1 MVRHLFDLFLVER
14 QIQALNAT
22 VARRGRSVAVLYHE
36 TALASL
42 LLVLLVL
49 LLLLLLL
56 LRSYANSFSSTS
68 FSRYLFSWDRS
79 LCVFLITENAG
90 EKTKDLVDGLLLT
103 LGALSGLYGFLPQ
116 VLVGVLKMA

>member
-42 LLVLLVL
+42 LLVL